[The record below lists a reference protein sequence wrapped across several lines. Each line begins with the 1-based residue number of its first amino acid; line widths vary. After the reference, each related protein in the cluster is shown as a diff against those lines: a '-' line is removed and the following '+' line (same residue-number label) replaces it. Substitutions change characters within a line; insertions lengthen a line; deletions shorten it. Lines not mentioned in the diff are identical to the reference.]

1 MPITASPAPDLSG
14 ALASAACLIA
24 AAALVRAAD
33 AAVAVRVVVS
43 GTDISIQVP
52 PRGGDQAAR
61 DAAVAAYAQV
71 LGTQVTRQ
79 HSRIGAEVWTETRGG
94 IDGHDV
100 HVWTI
105 TDPSQEA

>member
-1 MPITASPAPDLSG
+1 MPTTSRAPDLPG
-14 ALASAACLIA
+14 TLAAAASLLA
-24 AAALVRAAD
+24 TAALVRAAG
-33 AAVAVRVVVS
+33 AAAVRVVVS
-43 GTDISIQVP
+43 GTDITVQVP

-79 HSRIGAEVWTETRGG
+79 HSRAGTEAWTETRGD

-105 TDPSQEA
+105 ADPSQEA

>member
-1 MPITASPAPDLSG
+1 MPTTTSPAPDLSG
-14 ALASAACLIA
+14 ALATAASLIA
-24 AAALVRAAD
+24 TAALVRAAG

-43 GTDISIQVP
+43 GTDITVQVP
-52 PRGGDQAAR
+52 PRGGDQNAR

-79 HSRIGAEVWTETRGG
+79 HSRAGTQAWTETRGCLG
-94 IDGHDV
+94 GHDV

-105 TDPSQEA
+105 TDPAQEA

>member
-1 MPITASPAPDLSG
+1 MSITTPAPGLPG
-14 ALASAACLIA
+14 ALGTAASLIA
-24 AAALVRAAD
+24 TAALVHAAG
-33 AAVAVRVVVS
+33 AAGVRVVVS
-43 GTDISIQVP
+43 GTDITVQIP

-79 HSRIGAEVWTETRGG
+79 HNLTGTEAWTETRGDIG
-94 IDGHDV
+94 GHDV

-105 TDPSQEA
+105 ADPSQEA